1 MATLLLILLAAVVVV
16 IGLRALMVAG
26 EAWQLTWR
34 LSLTARAMFEQ
45 ATRHISGKL
54 AGPRPT
60 TPTS

>member
-1 MATLLLILLAAVVVV
+1 MGTLLLILLAAVLVAV
-16 IGLRALMVAG
+16 GLRALIVAG

-45 ATRHISGKL
+45 ATRSISGKL

-60 TPTS
+60 TPTN